1 MEIKLD
7 RKDPEKE
14 EDEEGHPGTDSGSF
28 YGEQEGPQTEQ
39 YEKENPSL
47 GKERKV
53 KMAGIDSKGV
63 NDEDRNKRK
72 TKGAAHVGLGV
83 SGLIFQ

>member
-7 RKDPEKE
+7 GKDPKKE
-14 EDEEGHPGTDSGSF
+14 ENGEDHPGTHSGSF
-28 YGEQEGPQTEQ
+28 HGEQEGPQTEQ

-47 GKERKV
+47 RKERKV

-63 NDEDRNKRK
+63 NDEDGNQRK
-72 TKGAAHVGLGV
+72 TKGAAHVGL
-83 SGLIFQ
+83 SARGLVFQ